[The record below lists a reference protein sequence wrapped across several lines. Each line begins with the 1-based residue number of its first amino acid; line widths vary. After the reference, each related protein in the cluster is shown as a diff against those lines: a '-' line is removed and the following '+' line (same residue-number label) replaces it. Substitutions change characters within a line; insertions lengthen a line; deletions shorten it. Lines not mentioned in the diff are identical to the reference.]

1 MRRRRRNIELV
12 AQRFDEPPFQ
22 LEVLLRVQLR

>member
-1 MRRRRRNIELV
+1 MRRRRNIELV
-12 AQRFDEPPFQ
+12 TQRLDEPPFQ